1 MEKIDINQTIAYSNL
16 FEMVLA
22 KGAGEKSDVMY
33 AHYEHD
39 GSELFC
45 DLGRPRIGA
54 FSFEI
59 YREFSFFDYI
69 LMQDPVIIYIF
80 SFTKNNYE
88 VRVLSKDEYIQQ
100 KHFIFNKR
108 GLIENGKGKRNSLI
122 RISNNSTDF
131 LYTDQS
137 DNLINH
143 NFYKGNEYFKV
154 LENIHKEIMKRG
166 YHIFPEV
173 TSKEFYRDI
182 VQYAYP
188 QMEIDYVKK
197 VLKDFKGETPW
208 NKV

>member
-80 SFTKNNYE
+80 LFTKNNYE

-108 GLIENGKGKRNSLI
+108 GVIENGKGKRNSLI

-137 DNLINH
+137 DNLIPFSNQRED
-143 NFYKGNEYFKV
+143 K
-154 LENIHKEIMKRG
+154 IHC
-166 YHIFPEV
+166 HPV
-173 TSKEFYRDI
+173 
-182 VQYAYP
+182 
-188 QMEIDYVKK
+188 ID
-197 VLKDFKGETPW
+197 LILS
-208 NKV
+208 